1 MAEAKYLVYFSYRL
15 GYLKRKE
22 HSELRDGYDKLGKSL
37 WKFYETVSGK
47 GTS

>member
-15 GYLKRKE
+15 GYLKGE
-22 HSELRDGYDKLGKSL
+22 DYAELRGGYDKLGKSL

-47 GTS
+47 GRA